1 MVKLKQSYDYWVGGV
16 RHIGIFFF
24 LGPSSTQSWWEMVWT
39 ETEELLLYCFIPTNS
54 VSSGRRNSIAIQ
66 SLGFLV
72 TLCLWFLFSPA
83 PECVET
89 RQRAVLQRI
98 SFYEEEDINYSLL
111 KLQRLIVLPH
121 SWYLIKI
128 YVGNHFLIYN
138 CYSILS
144 IINRCPHNRYWVLD

>member
-1 MVKLKQSYDYWVGGV
+1 
-16 RHIGIFFF
+16 
-24 LGPSSTQSWWEMVWT
+24 MVWT

-144 IINRCPHNRYWVLD
+144 IINIWIEKIIYVDRSINNNLSSQQILSLRLTLRKQIKLYFT